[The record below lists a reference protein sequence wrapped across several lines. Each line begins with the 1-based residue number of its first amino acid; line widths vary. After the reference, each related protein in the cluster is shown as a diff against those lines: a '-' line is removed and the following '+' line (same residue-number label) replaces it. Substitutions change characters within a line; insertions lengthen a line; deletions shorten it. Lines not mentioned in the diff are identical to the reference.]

1 MSQPTTPHTEE
12 IIPVAGTDLQVF
24 KAGSGPPLIIFHD
37 EMGQHAWLRYQ
48 QALSERFE
56 VSVPSHPGY
65 GKSPRLD
72 WIMTMRDMANWYLQA
87 FDELGVRDA
96 NVIGF
101 SLGGWLAATI
111 AALCPHHFSKMVLV
125 GAAGIKPP
133 EGEIFDMFME
143 TASEYIKLTVAEP
156 LATEEFQA
164 VCPPTPSPELAE
176 AWEVARE
183 QSVRLSWRPYMHDPA
198 LPHLLRRASSMPTLI
213 VWGGRDGIV
222 PLSAGQ
228 AYKEAIPGA
237 DLMVIT
243 GSGHRPEIEAPDEF
257 LTLVLDF
264 LGDG

>member
-1 MSQPTTPHTEE
+1 MTPATATYTEE
-12 IIPVAGTDLQVF
+12 LIRAAGADLQVLR
-24 KAGSGPPLIIFHD
+24 AGSGTPLIILHD

-48 QALSERFE
+48 HALSEHFE

-65 GKSPRLD
+65 GKTTRLD

-87 FDELGVRDA
+87 FDDLGIQEAD
-96 NVIGF
+96 VIGF

-111 AALCPHHFSKMVLV
+111 AAFCPHHFRKMVLV

-143 TASEYIKLTVAEP
+143 TASEYIKLTVADT
-156 LATEEFQA
+156 LSVEEFA
-164 VCPPTPSPELAE
+164 IVCPPTPSPELAE

-198 LPHLLRRASSMPTLI
+198 LPQLLGRAAGIPTLL
-213 VWGGRDGIV
+213 VWGEQDAIV
-222 PLSAGQ
+222 PVSAGR
-228 AYKEAIPGA
+228 AYKDAIPGSELA
-237 DLMVIT
+237 VIQ

-257 LTLVLDF
+257 LKLVLRFFKDS
-264 LGDG
+264 

>member
-1 MSQPTTPHTEE
+1 MTPATATYTEE
-12 IIPVAGTDLQVF
+12 IIPVAGADFQVL
-24 KAGSGPPLIIFHD
+24 KAGSGPPLIILHD

-48 QALSERFE
+48 QALSEYFE

-65 GKSPRLD
+65 GKSTQLD

-87 FDELGVRDA
+87 FDDLGIREA
-96 NVIGF
+96 NVIGL

-111 AALCPHHFSKMVLV
+111 AAFCPHHFKKMVLV

-143 TASEYIKLTVAEP
+143 TASDYIKLTVADP
-156 LATEEFQA
+156 FATVEFRTI
-164 VCPPTPSPELAE
+164 CPDTPSPELAE

-198 LPHLLRRASSMPTLI
+198 LPHLLGRAASIPTLL
-213 VWGGRDGIV
+213 VWGAQDAIV
-222 PLSAGQ
+222 PVSAGR
-228 AYKEAIPGA
+228 AYKEAIPGSE
-237 DLMVIT
+237 LVVVE

-257 LTLVLDF
+257 LKLVLDF
-264 LGDG
+264 FKDS

>member
-1 MSQPTTPHTEE
+1 MPRTTTAYTEE
-12 IIPVAGTDLQVF
+12 IISVAGSDLQVL
-24 KAGSGPPLIIFHD
+24 KAGSGSPLIIFHD
-37 EMGQHAWLRYQ
+37 EMGQHSWLRYQ
-48 QALSERFE
+48 ETLSEHFE
-56 VSVPSHPGY
+56 ILAPSHPGY

-72 WIMTMRDMANWYLQA
+72 WIMTMRDMAGWYLQA

-111 AALCPHHFSKMVLV
+111 AALCPHHFRKMVLV

-143 TASEYIKLTVAEP
+143 TASEYIKLTVADP
-156 LATEEFQA
+156 LAVEEFA
-164 VCPPTPSPELAE
+164 TVCPPTPSPELAE

-183 QSVRLSWRPYMHDPA
+183 QSVRLSWRPYMHDPG
-198 LPHLLRRASSMPTLI
+198 LPHLLHRASDIPTLL
-213 VWGGRDGIV
+213 VWGDKDRIV

-228 AYKEAIPGA
+228 AYKDAIRGSQ
-237 DLMVIT
+237 LTVIE

-257 LTLVLDF
+257 PSIVLDF
-264 LGDG
+264 LRDG